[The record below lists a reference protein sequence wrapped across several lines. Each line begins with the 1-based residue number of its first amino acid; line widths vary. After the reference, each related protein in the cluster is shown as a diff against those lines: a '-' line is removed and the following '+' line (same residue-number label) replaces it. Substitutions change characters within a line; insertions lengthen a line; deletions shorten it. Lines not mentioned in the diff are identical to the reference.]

1 MSTPVEL
8 IKQRL
13 SIVDVVGSYVALQK
27 AGKSYKAK
35 SPFTNERTPS
45 FYVSPDRGMYY
56 CFSSG
61 KGGDMF
67 TFIEE
72 MEGVDFKGALKI
84 LAERA
89 GVELVAVDPRSR
101 DDKEKLHAL
110 LEDATLFFRGEIKK
124 FPAITEYLDTRGVK
138 PETIE
143 KWRIGYAPEGWRN
156 LKDHLI
162 KKGYTEEFIYRSGLL
177 KKPDQS
183 TNKSA
188 GNSYDVFRDRIMFP
202 IADSSGR
209 VVGYSGRT
217 FSKDPAAPKYVN
229 SPETELFLKSHVLFG
244 YDKAKQGIR
253 TYDFSLVVEGQFDLV
268 LSHQAGYTN
277 TVALSG
283 TALSLQHVELLQR
296 LSNNVVL
303 ALDADTAGI
312 ASVKRAATVMLKRGM
327 DVKVARIIGG
337 KDPADL
343 VREDPKLLKQS
354 VGHATHV
361 IEFLLA
367 ILKSDTKDERTY
379 KLRVR
384 EEVLPFIALMPNK
397 IDQEHFEHI
406 VATALGVTTDSI
418 HHEMQ
423 RIEEDLAKEKE
434 TPAQGV
440 SAGRQTAPRVPETPR
455 RAEDMI
461 AHLLGIMLWQEQ
473 DGTPKIVVESLRKN
487 LELVLGSA
495 SMQSLI
501 DWPKE
506 RQNEAIFKA
515 ETVYTE
521 VAPKDLGRIIA
532 EMLGELHRN
541 ALRNQLSEARDKLKK
556 AEGDHDEEAQKEAL
570 ARANEINETL
580 KKSHTENPFSPDNFH
595 TSHN

>member
-1 MSTPVEL
+1 MTPVEQ

-27 AGKSYKAK
+27 AGKNFKAK

-72 MEGVDFKGALKI
+72 MEGVDFRGALKI

-110 LEDATLFFRGEIKK
+110 LEDATLFFRAELKK
-124 FPAITEYLDTRGVK
+124 FPQVAEYLATRGVS
-138 PETIE
+138 PATLE
-143 KWRIGYAPEGWRN
+143 KWRIGYVPEGWRN
-156 LKDHLI
+156 LKDHLV
-162 KKGYTEEFIYRSGLL
+162 KKGYTEEFIHRSGLL
-177 KKPDQS
+177 KKQDQGGG
-183 TNKSA
+183 

-209 VVGYSGRT
+209 VVGFSGRT

-277 TVALSG
+277 AVALSG

-367 ILKSDTKDERTY
+367 ILQSDTKDERTF

-397 IDQEHFEHI
+397 IDQEHFQQS
-406 VATALGVTTDSI
+406 VATILGVTSDSVR
-418 HHEMQ
+418 HEMV
-423 RIEEDLAKEKE
+423 RMEEEKPKSEKDEQAKEK
-434 TPAQGV
+434 
-440 SAGRQTAPRVPETPR
+440 APPRAPETPR

-461 AHLLGIMLWQEQ
+461 AHLFGILLWQEPEVA
-473 DGTPKIVVESLRKN
+473 PKIGVEGLRKN

-521 VAPKDLGRIIA
+521 MSADSLGRIVA
-532 EMLGELHRN
+532 EMLGELYRT
-541 ALRNQLSEARDKLKK
+541 ALRTRLAEARDKLKEAEK
-556 AEGDHDEEAQKEAL
+556 AHDEVAQKEMLAL
-570 ARANEINETL
+570 ANEINETL
-580 KKSHTENPFSPDNFH
+580 KGIVTQNPFSPQ
-595 TSHN
+595 SSP